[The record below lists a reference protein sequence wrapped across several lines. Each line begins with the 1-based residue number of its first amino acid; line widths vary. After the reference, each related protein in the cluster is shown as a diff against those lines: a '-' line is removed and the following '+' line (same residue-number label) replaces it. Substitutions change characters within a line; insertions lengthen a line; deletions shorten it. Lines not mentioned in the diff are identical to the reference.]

1 MKEISPAVSVPQPG
15 YVHSSAYSGDVLHR
29 LQHWQHRH
37 MGHYGELCDEA
48 AAEIIRLKKLL
59 LKYSSKL
66 SRAEDELRR
75 LKNEQ
80 QEPPAFELDQ

>member
-1 MKEISPAVSVPQPG
+1 MKEISTTSIPQPG
-15 YVHSSAYSGDVLHR
+15 FVHSSAYSGDVLHR

-75 LKNEQ
+75 LKNEPQ
-80 QEPPAFELDQ
+80 KPPAFELDQ